1 MAKYKYTPKTKEE
14 LKALVNNLDIYLGD
28 IDTQYITD
36 MSDLFFS
43 SKRENF
49 SGIEFWNTS
58 NVANMDGMFA
68 YTNNFNQP
76 IGGWNVSRVKNMAG
90 MFWGAIN
97 FNQPLDMWDVSNVTD
112 MSWMFCHAVKFNQ
125 SLGLWDTSN
134 VKNMS
139 YMFVDAYSF
148 NQDIG
153 NWNLSSV
160 ECMTNMFKDAKN
172 FQFEQPV
179 KYSFYNLDK
188 NRSNTMQNGKIV
200 NITDKMITL
209 ELKYNFYNSKKCS
222 KFIDYKTGYLC
233 LYNFETGQIFSV
245 PATLKTVGENENDTM
260 QLNFNSNT
268 SVYINIS
275 TDKLSNID
283 TDLLSNPEVFGFCLM
298 ENTKSIIISELKHL
312 LTIQFQSAYIKKTR
326 QSSGMKSFYSGI
338 IIMSTFA
345 FTLIYTGSLD
355 IALIYSFY
363 ALALILMFFISD
375 FLFIKMSVAFNTGSE
390 DDVSV
395 IIKTWVK
402 YREVPFSKRLYVN
415 KKMIQL
421 LKKIR
426 QLSKQQEEL
435 ENEAKENTSMLQKSK
450 KAQQKHYASSDNIII
465 SLDKLTNLLLISDN
479 ELRNIC
485 SNTYK
490 LCEMVNSIQELS
502 TKTHLKRYIENK
514 LKKIE
519 DVLKIWKTANNISKI
534 SQAEADNIKQKSIDT
549 INLINKKLKEK
560 IQNEILLI
568 NINLSSE
575 LEALKIVE
583 NLR

>member
-1 MAKYKYTPKTKEE
+1 
-14 LKALVNNLDIYLGD
+14 
-28 IDTQYITD
+28 
-36 MSDLFFS
+36 
-43 SKRENF
+43 
-49 SGIEFWNTS
+49 
-58 NVANMDGMFA
+58 
-68 YTNNFNQP
+68 
-76 IGGWNVSRVKNMAG
+76 
-90 MFWGAIN
+90 
-97 FNQPLDMWDVSNVTD
+97 
-112 MSWMFCHAVKFNQ
+112 
-125 SLGLWDTSN
+125 
-134 VKNMS
+134 
-139 YMFVDAYSF
+139 
-148 NQDIG
+148 
-153 NWNLSSV
+153 
-160 ECMTNMFKDAKN
+160 
-172 FQFEQPV
+172 
-179 KYSFYNLDK
+179 
-188 NRSNTMQNGKIV
+188 MQNGKIV
-200 NITDKMITL
+200 NITDKIIIL

-245 PATLKTVGENENDTM
+245 PVALRTVGENENDTM
-260 QLNFNSNT
+260 QLSFNSNT

-375 FLFIKMSVAFNTGSE
+375 FLFIKMSVAFNTSLE
-390 DDVSV
+390 DDVSA

-534 SQAEADNIKQKSIDT
+534 SQTEADNIKQKSIDT

>member
-1 MAKYKYTPKTKEE
+1 
-14 LKALVNNLDIYLGD
+14 
-28 IDTQYITD
+28 
-36 MSDLFFS
+36 
-43 SKRENF
+43 
-49 SGIEFWNTS
+49 
-58 NVANMDGMFA
+58 
-68 YTNNFNQP
+68 
-76 IGGWNVSRVKNMAG
+76 
-90 MFWGAIN
+90 
-97 FNQPLDMWDVSNVTD
+97 
-112 MSWMFCHAVKFNQ
+112 
-125 SLGLWDTSN
+125 
-134 VKNMS
+134 
-139 YMFVDAYSF
+139 
-148 NQDIG
+148 
-153 NWNLSSV
+153 
-160 ECMTNMFKDAKN
+160 
-172 FQFEQPV
+172 
-179 KYSFYNLDK
+179 
-188 NRSNTMQNGKIV
+188 MQNGKIV
-200 NITDKMITL
+200 NITDKIIIL

-245 PATLKTVGENENDTM
+245 PAALRTVGENENDTM

-355 IALIYSFY
+355 IALTYSFF

-375 FLFIKMSVAFNTGSE
+375 FLFIKMSVAFNTSLE
-390 DDVSV
+390 DDVSA

-415 KKMIQL
+415 KKMIQI

-435 ENEAKENTSMLQKSK
+435 ENEAKENTSMLQKSE

>member
-1 MAKYKYTPKTKEE
+1 
-14 LKALVNNLDIYLGD
+14 
-28 IDTQYITD
+28 
-36 MSDLFFS
+36 
-43 SKRENF
+43 
-49 SGIEFWNTS
+49 
-58 NVANMDGMFA
+58 
-68 YTNNFNQP
+68 
-76 IGGWNVSRVKNMAG
+76 
-90 MFWGAIN
+90 
-97 FNQPLDMWDVSNVTD
+97 
-112 MSWMFCHAVKFNQ
+112 
-125 SLGLWDTSN
+125 
-134 VKNMS
+134 
-139 YMFVDAYSF
+139 
-148 NQDIG
+148 
-153 NWNLSSV
+153 
-160 ECMTNMFKDAKN
+160 
-172 FQFEQPV
+172 
-179 KYSFYNLDK
+179 
-188 NRSNTMQNGKIV
+188 MQNGKIV

-338 IIMSTFA
+338 IIMLTFG

-375 FLFIKMSVAFNTGSE
+375 FLFIKMSVAFNTSLE
-390 DDVSV
+390 DDVSA

-415 KKMIQL
+415 KKMIQI

-435 ENEAKENTSMLQKSK
+435 ENEVKENTSMLQKSK
-450 KAQQKHYASSDNIII
+450 QTQQKPYASSDNVII

>member
-1 MAKYKYTPKTKEE
+1 MVIIYAEIEDILNTKRKTMAKYSPK
-14 LKALVNNLDIYLGD
+14 
-28 IDTQYITD
+28 
-36 MSDLFFS
+36 
-43 SKRENF
+43 
-49 SGIEFWNTS
+49 
-58 NVANMDGMFA
+58 
-68 YTNNFNQP
+68 
-76 IGGWNVSRVKNMAG
+76 
-90 MFWGAIN
+90 
-97 FNQPLDMWDVSNVTD
+97 
-112 MSWMFCHAVKFNQ
+112 
-125 SLGLWDTSN
+125 
-134 VKNMS
+134 
-139 YMFVDAYSF
+139 
-148 NQDIG
+148 
-153 NWNLSSV
+153 
-160 ECMTNMFKDAKN
+160 
-172 FQFEQPV
+172 
-179 KYSFYNLDK
+179 
-188 NRSNTMQNGKIV
+188 TMQNGKIV

-338 IIMSTFA
+338 IIMLTFG

-355 IALIYSFY
+355 IALIYSFF
-363 ALALILMFFISD
+363 AVALILIFFMFIMFIE
-375 FLFIKMSVAFNTGSE
+375 MSVAFNTSSE

-435 ENEAKENTSMLQKSK
+435 ENEAKENTSMLQKSE

-534 SQAEADNIKQKSIDT
+534 SQAEADNIEADNIKQKSIDT

>member
-200 NITDKMITL
+200 NITDKIIIL

-245 PATLKTVGENENDTM
+245 PAALRTVGENENDTM

-355 IALIYSFY
+355 IALTYSFF

-375 FLFIKMSVAFNTGSE
+375 FLFIKMSVAFNTSLE
-390 DDVSV
+390 DDVSA

-415 KKMIQL
+415 KKMIQI

-435 ENEAKENTSMLQKSK
+435 ENEAKENTSMLQKSE

>member
-1 MAKYKYTPKTKEE
+1 
-14 LKALVNNLDIYLGD
+14 
-28 IDTQYITD
+28 
-36 MSDLFFS
+36 
-43 SKRENF
+43 
-49 SGIEFWNTS
+49 
-58 NVANMDGMFA
+58 
-68 YTNNFNQP
+68 
-76 IGGWNVSRVKNMAG
+76 
-90 MFWGAIN
+90 
-97 FNQPLDMWDVSNVTD
+97 
-112 MSWMFCHAVKFNQ
+112 
-125 SLGLWDTSN
+125 
-134 VKNMS
+134 
-139 YMFVDAYSF
+139 
-148 NQDIG
+148 
-153 NWNLSSV
+153 
-160 ECMTNMFKDAKN
+160 
-172 FQFEQPV
+172 
-179 KYSFYNLDK
+179 
-188 NRSNTMQNGKIV
+188 MQNGKIV

-338 IIMSTFA
+338 IIMLTFG

-355 IALIYSFY
+355 IALIYSFF
-363 ALALILMFFISD
+363 AVALILMFFISD
-375 FLFIKMSVAFNTGSE
+375 FLFLKMSVAFNTSLE
-390 DDVSV
+390 DDVSA

-415 KKMIQL
+415 KKMIQI